1 MTSDQKDRSR
11 SNLRE
16 LWDSGKPT
24 LGGWCVIPSSFSAEL
39 MGLAGFDWVC
49 IDTQHGMIGY
59 DQMLP
64 MLQAFS
70 ITQTPAFVRVLWNQ
84 PGEIMKALDAGA
96 QGVIVPMVNTIEE
109 AQAAVRACRYPPDGN
124 RSWGSN
130 RAAFSDE
137 SYNPRDGNRGV
148 ICAIMVETIDA
159 IDRLPEILTVPG
171 IDAVFVGPSD
181 LALTAGMKP
190 NMNVEEPAHERL
202 IDTILKVC
210 VDRGIVAGI
219 YCGTAALTARW
230 RNAGFRMLVVNA
242 DARMLRSTASA
253 ELRQLRDGAAT
264 PEKTS
269 GYM

>member
-1 MTSDQKDRSR
+1 
-11 SNLRE
+11 
-16 LWDSGKPT
+16 
-24 LGGWCVIPSSFSAEL
+24 

-64 MLQAFS
+64 MLQALS
-70 ITQTPAFVRVLWNQ
+70 ITQTPTFVRVSWNQ

-96 QGVIVPMVNTIEE
+96 QGVIVPMVNSLEE
-109 AQAAVRACRYPPDGN
+109 AQAAARACRYPPDGY

-130 RAAFSDE
+130 RAAFSNE
-137 SYNPRDGNRGV
+137 AYNPRDGNRGI
-148 ICAIMVETIDA
+148 ICAIMVETIEA
-159 IDRLPEILTVPG
+159 IHRLPEILTVPG

-181 LALTAGMKP
+181 LALTAGLKP
-190 NMNVEEPAHERL
+190 TMNVEEPEHERL
-202 IDTILKVC
+202 IHTILNAC
-210 VDRGIVAGI
+210 VDRDIVAGI

-242 DARMLRSTASA
+242 DARMLRGTAAA
-253 ELRQLRDGAAT
+253 ELRQLRDGAAH